1 MKKCKENPSK
11 FERYCVLRIKRRRRG
26 MKCDSLTLRNVLSPP
41 PKCYS
46 DNTLTIAPR
55 EIDEEKEEAVHYFSL
70 FADLAGWKG
79 E

>member
-26 MKCDSLTLRNVLSPP
+26 MKCDSLTLRNVPP
-41 PKCYS
+41 PQCYS

>member
-26 MKCDSLTLRNVLSPP
+26 MKCDSLTLRHVLPP
-41 PKCYS
+41 PQCYS

>member
-1 MKKCKENPSK
+1 MKKYKENPSK

-26 MKCDSLTLRNVLSPP
+26 MKCDSLTLRNVLPP
-41 PKCYS
+41 PQCYS

-55 EIDEEKEEAVHYFSL
+55 EIDGEKEEAVHYFSL

>member
-1 MKKCKENPSK
+1 MKKFKENPSK

-26 MKCDSLTLRNVLSPP
+26 MKCDSLTLRNVLPP
-41 PKCYS
+41 PQCYS

-55 EIDEEKEEAVHYFSL
+55 EIDGEKEEAVHYFSL

>member
-1 MKKCKENPSK
+1 MKKCKENPSN

-26 MKCDSLTLRNVLSPP
+26 MKCDSLTLRNVLPP
-41 PKCYS
+41 PQCYS

-55 EIDEEKEEAVHYFSL
+55 EIDGEKEEAVYYFSL

>member
-1 MKKCKENPSK
+1 
-11 FERYCVLRIKRRRRG
+11 
-26 MKCDSLTLRNVLSPP
+26 MKCDSLTLRNVLPP
-41 PKCYS
+41 PKRYS

-55 EIDEEKEEAVHYFSL
+55 EIDGEKEEAVHYFSL

>member
-1 MKKCKENPSK
+1 MQRKTVEIRKI
-11 FERYCVLRIKRRRRG
+11 LRIKD
-26 MKCDSLTLRNVLSPP
+26 KKEKTRNEMWFINSKKRTTPP
-41 PKCYS
+41 QCYS

-79 E
+79 EWYG

>member
-1 MKKCKENPSK
+1 MKKYKENPSK

-26 MKCDSLTLRNVLSPP
+26 MKCDSLNLRNVLPP
-41 PKCYS
+41 PQCYS

-55 EIDEEKEEAVHYFSL
+55 EIDGEKEEAVHYFSL

>member
-26 MKCDSLTLRNVLSPP
+26 MKCDSLTLRNVLPP
-41 PKCYS
+41 PKRYS
-46 DNTLTIAPR
+46 NNTLTIAPR
-55 EIDEEKEEAVHYFSL
+55 EIDGEKEEAVHYFSL

>member
-11 FERYCVLRIKRRRRG
+11 FERYCVLKIKRRRRG
-26 MKCDSLTLRNVLSPP
+26 MKCDSLNLRNVLPP
-41 PKCYS
+41 PQCYS

-55 EIDEEKEEAVHYFSL
+55 EIDGEKEEAVHYFSL

>member
-1 MKKCKENPSK
+1 
-11 FERYCVLRIKRRRRG
+11 
-26 MKCDSLTLRNVLSPP
+26 MKCDSLTLRNVLPP

-55 EIDEEKEEAVHYFSL
+55 EIDGEKEEAVHYFSL

>member
-26 MKCDSLTLRNVLSPP
+26 MKCDSLTLRNVLPP
-41 PKCYS
+41 TQCYS

>member
-26 MKCDSLTLRNVLSPP
+26 MKCDSLTLRNVRPP

>member
-11 FERYCVLRIKRRRRG
+11 FERYCVLKIKRRRRG
-26 MKCDSLTLRNVLSPP
+26 MKSDSLTLRNVLPP
-41 PKCYS
+41 PQCYP

-55 EIDEEKEEAVHYFSL
+55 EIDGEKEEAVHYFSL

>member
-1 MKKCKENPSK
+1 MKKCEENPSK
-11 FERYCVLRIKRRRRG
+11 FERYCVLRIKRRRHG
-26 MKCDSLTLRNVLSPP
+26 MKCDSLTLRNVLPP
-41 PKCYS
+41 PPCYS

>member
-1 MKKCKENPSK
+1 MKKCEENPSK

-26 MKCDSLTLRNVLSPP
+26 MKCDSLNLINVFPP
-41 PKCYS
+41 PQCYS

-55 EIDEEKEEAVHYFSL
+55 EIDGEKEEAVHYFSL

>member
-26 MKCDSLTLRNVLSPP
+26 MKCDSLNLRNVLPP
-41 PKCYS
+41 QCYS

-55 EIDEEKEEAVHYFSL
+55 EIDGEKEEAVHYFSL

>member
-1 MKKCKENPSK
+1 MKKCKEKPSK
-11 FERYCVLRIKRRRRG
+11 FERYCVLRIKRRSRG
-26 MKCDSLTLRNVLSPP
+26 MKCDSLTLRNVLPP
-41 PKCYS
+41 PQCYS

-55 EIDEEKEEAVHYFSL
+55 EIDGEKEEAVHYFSL

>member
-26 MKCDSLTLRNVLSPP
+26 MKCDSLTLRNVLPP
-41 PKCYS
+41 PQRYS
-46 DNTLTIAPR
+46 NNTLTIAPR
-55 EIDEEKEEAVHYFSL
+55 EIDGEKEEAVHYFSL

>member
-1 MKKCKENPSK
+1 
-11 FERYCVLRIKRRRRG
+11 
-26 MKCDSLTLRNVLSPP
+26 MKCDSLTLRNILPP

>member
-26 MKCDSLTLRNVLSPP
+26 MKCDSLTLRNVLPP
-41 PKCYS
+41 PQCYS
-46 DNTLTIAPR
+46 GNTLTIAPR

>member
-11 FERYCVLRIKRRRRG
+11 FERYCVLKIKRRRRG
-26 MKCDSLTLRNVLSPP
+26 MKCDSLTLRNIFPP